1 MTTKDEKQ
9 LPQKKI
15 NRELWK
21 RLKEKITGNAKD
33 KVEAI
38 RIIKKRYYEL
48 PEEVDRILKELAHK
62 EQPKSVRYEIAKTIA
77 GGNHILPIGLHFEL
91 VEILKDDPD
100 KKIRT
105 LMQKEEE
112 RWKKFSSVFTDLL
125 QATYSTQISSLTFL
139 RLSDA
144 IRSYKEFINN
154 LSSYRLSFEA
164 YEPLLKFTNDINRMV
179 SALFI
184 SYYSS
189 HKLADITIPKVKK
202 KSKADELI
210 KKLQSCPKG
219 EAGWQQYQEICGEI
233 LKYLFAEKLGDPL
246 PQQGTESGLYI
257 RDYIIHIPYTAK
269 GFWSFCRLKFNSIG
283 IIVECKN
290 HSDGLKP
297 NDIVVTS
304 KYLSKRGLGN
314 FGIIL
319 NRIAPSK
326 QVIKQILEIW
336 KKDGKLVIVLS
347 DQDVINMVKLKA
359 NNDDPEKILDKKI
372 FELLKLIE

>member
-1 MTTKDEKQ
+1 M
-9 LPQKKI
+9 
-15 NRELWK
+15 
-21 RLKEKITGNAKD
+21 KEKITGNAKD

-189 HKLADITIPKVKK
+189 H
-202 KSKADELI
+202 
-210 KKLQSCPKG
+210 
-219 EAGWQQYQEICGEI
+219 
-233 LKYLFAEKLGDPL
+233 
-246 PQQGTESGLYI
+246 
-257 RDYIIHIPYTAK
+257 
-269 GFWSFCRLKFNSIG
+269 N
-283 IIVECKN
+283 
-290 HSDGLKP
+290 
-297 NDIVVTS
+297 
-304 KYLSKRGLGN
+304 
-314 FGIIL
+314 
-319 NRIAPSK
+319 
-326 QVIKQILEIW
+326 
-336 KKDGKLVIVLS
+336 
-347 DQDVINMVKLKA
+347 
-359 NNDDPEKILDKKI
+359 
-372 FELLKLIE
+372 